1 MPLLSEYALTPDIF
15 YPTSYSSDEVGRI
28 CLQSLK
34 EVLLNEGLVRDL
46 RNGAWHSVFDN
57 NTRSLHLRGKELLKK
72 LISQHRLCPFQEV
85 LDNEPITDREWCQE
99 ALASNQINP
108 ITGVITTKNVAANFR
123 KEREVASIDRL
134 SSAPWWHSRSSSVR
148 LEKTTEAYKENLQL
162 ILRCANSIMFIDP
175 HLDPTRKNYGQFVS
189 LLEVMCDREPAP
201 LIEIHRVCYYGSGP
215 RRDIIKPP
223 EWKKRFYDAWDSNLR
238 NAGLSVKVFIWDN
251 FHDRYL
257 ISDLVGICLA
267 NGFDTTK
274 ENSKTTWTRLGRD
287 DRDDVQR
294 EFNPVT
300 KRHKFIDSFTVP

>member
-72 LISQHRLCPFQEV
+72 LISQRRLCPFQEV
-85 LDNEPITDREWCQE
+85 LDNEPTTDREWCQE

-134 SSAPWWHSRSSSVR
+134 SSAPWWAASRSPSIR
-148 LEKTTEAYKENLQL
+148 LARTTKAYKENLQL

-175 HLDPTRKNYGQFVS
+175 YLDPSCDNYRDFIS
-189 LLEVMCDREPAP
+189 LLEVVSGRDPVPR
-201 LIEIHRVCYYGSGP
+201 IEIHRVCYSGIEP
-215 RRDIIKPP
+215 S
-223 EWKKRFYDAWDSNLR
+223 EWKKRFHEAWDSSLR
-238 NAGLSVKVFIWDN
+238 NAGLSVEVFVRN
-251 FHDRYL
+251 KFHDRYL
-257 ISDLVGICLA
+257 ISDLIGISVPY
-267 NGFDTTK
+267 GFDTTTK
-274 ENSKTTWTRLGRD
+274 NIKTTWTRLGRNE
-287 DRDDVQR
+287 RDDVQR
-294 EFNPVT
+294 EFDKGT
-300 KRHKFIDSFTVP
+300 GDHTIRCSFTVP